1 MTRRSQAR
9 SLARVCLCALLIA
22 SSGSLVACGPGGD
35 TGAQSSPSSAPA
47 LRVRYVEAW
56 ESPIELRLR
65 AVGTTRAVDSVTVT
79 SEVSGRVLRI
89 GFTDES
95 IVDRGQVLAELDA
108 GLARAERDAAAARKE
123 RLRIL
128 YDRTLEAFRAGAS
141 NQTEV
146 DNARTQ
152 FAEVEAELERA
163 ARVVEDH
170 TIVAPF
176 QGRVGRRLVSV
187 GALVSPGDP
196 IAELRTVSPIQLVFS
211 APEMYLSSLQIG
223 QRVDARSPA
232 FPDRVF
238 SGELAV
244 SGSQVDRATRT
255 VEVYAL
261 VENPE
266 DALKPGMFLS
276 VEQVVGARENAVLV
290 PESAVIREG
299 ARADVFVIVEGKAR
313 RREVEIGERRPG
325 IVEIVRGVRAG
336 ERVITQGLQRV
347 RDGIAVDPSPDTDL
361 EGLGVRIGA
370 AFDRQPSFDETR
382 ASQTRQSAL
391 RAVGVRSLREGIVTV
406 EPQSEALPLDGRAP

>member
-1 MTRRSQAR
+1 M
-9 SLARVCLCALLIA
+9 LLGA
-22 SSGSLVACGPGGD
+22 SGAFPGCGPGGD
-35 TGAQSSPSSAPA
+35 AGAQRPPVSAPS
-47 LRVRYVEAW
+47 LRVRYIEAW
-56 ESPIELRLR
+56 ESPVELRLR

-79 SEVSGRVLRI
+79 SEVSGRVLRL

-128 YDRTLEAFRAGAS
+128 YERTLEAFRAGAS

-163 ARVVEDH
+163 SRVVEDH

-211 APEMYLSSLQIG
+211 APEMYLSSLRVG

-232 FPDRVF
+232 FPGRVF

-255 VEVYAL
+255 IEVYAL

-276 VEQVVGARENAVLV
+276 VEQVVGVRDNAVLV

-313 RREVEIGERRPG
+313 RREVEIGERQPG
-325 IVEIVRGVRAG
+325 VVEIVRGVRAG
-336 ERVITQGLQRV
+336 ERVITQGIQRV
-347 RDGIAVDPSPDTDL
+347 RDGIVVDASPDTDL

-370 AFDRQPSFDETR
+370 AFHEQPAFGAQS
-382 ASQTRQSAL
+382 ASRSRQSAL
-391 RAVGVRSLREGIVTV
+391 RAVGAPAVREEVVTV
-406 EPQSEALPLDGRAP
+406 EPMSDELAPFDERAP